1 MLNTISDTDDI
12 TSLKEL
18 ALWVQEHETE
28 VLPVIEQQGKDID
41 ALELKVNTGDKDVAT
56 YVADAIADIPMA
68 TATTLGLVK
77 SATDVEGK
85 VAVNKV
91 YVGTDG
97 VGEVK
102 AISTDLLVQGEFE
115 LILNGGNASLT
126 A

>member
-1 MLNTISDTDDI
+1 MNTISDTDSI

-18 ALWVQEHETE
+18 AIWVEEHETE

-41 ALELKVNTGDKDVAT
+41 ALKAKVNTGDKNVAT
-56 YVADAIADIPMA
+56 YVADAIAGIPMA
-68 TATTLGLVK
+68 TATALGLVK
-77 SATDVEGK
+77 SAADVDGK

-102 AISTDLLVQGEFE
+102 AISTDLLVQGDQE
-115 LILNGGNASLT
+115 LILNGGNAALN
-126 A
+126 